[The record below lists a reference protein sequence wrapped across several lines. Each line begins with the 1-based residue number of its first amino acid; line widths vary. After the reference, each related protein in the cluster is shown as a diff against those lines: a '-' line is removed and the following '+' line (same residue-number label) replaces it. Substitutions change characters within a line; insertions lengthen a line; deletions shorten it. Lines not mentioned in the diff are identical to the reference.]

1 MQIQILP
8 ANAAA
13 ITQVVKDLRAG
24 QPVAIPTETV
34 YGLAADAMNP
44 DAIRKIFSL
53 KGRPNNHPVI
63 VHIAPPGKIKSE
75 LSQVVWS
82 QLLSHWAR
90 DVPVQALQL
99 AQAFWPG
106 PLTMIL
112 PKAKDVLNELTG
124 GQETV
129 GLRCPSHPVALKIL
143 EQFGGGLAAPSA
155 NRFGCVSP
163 TCAAHVE
170 EEFSPINI
178 DSLFLPTLQVI
189 DGGACEL
196 GIESTIVDLSR
207 IDTLGP
213 VILRPG
219 VITAKQISDLLGLSM
234 GTHTSGE
241 LRHSGGLAAH
251 YAPKTKLQI
260 LAEGEVLQTPR
271 TTEKFIFITYL
282 DEPEIIALSLLQTI
296 DVFRIPKDAL
306 AVSKVLYAVLRDLD
320 KQSYTQMI
328 VQAFPLGQNWDGV
341 RDRLERAA
349 TGSGV

>member
-53 KGRPNNHPVI
+53 KGRPNNHPGI

-112 PKAKDVLNELTG
+112 PKAKDVLSALTG

-143 EQFGGGLAAPSA
+143 
-155 NRFGCVSP
+155 
-163 TCAAHVE
+163 
-170 EEFSPINI
+170 
-178 DSLFLPTLQVI
+178 DSL
-189 DGGACEL
+189 
-196 GIESTIVDLSR
+196 
-207 IDTLGP
+207 
-213 VILRPG
+213 
-219 VITAKQISDLLGLSM
+219 
-234 GTHTSGE
+234 
-241 LRHSGGLAAH
+241 
-251 YAPKTKLQI
+251 
-260 LAEGEVLQTPR
+260 
-271 TTEKFIFITYL
+271 
-282 DEPEIIALSLLQTI
+282 
-296 DVFRIPKDAL
+296 
-306 AVSKVLYAVLRDLD
+306 
-320 KQSYTQMI
+320 
-328 VQAFPLGQNWDGV
+328 
-341 RDRLERAA
+341 
-349 TGSGV
+349 

>member
-1 MQIQILP
+1 MQIRILP

-75 LSQVVWS
+75 LSHVAWS

-90 DVPVQALQL
+90 DVPGQALQL

-129 GLRCPSHPVALKIL
+129 GLRCPSHPVVA
-143 EQFGGGLAAPSA
+143 
-155 NRFGCVSP
+155 
-163 TCAAHVE
+163 
-170 EEFSPINI
+170 
-178 DSLFLPTLQVI
+178 
-189 DGGACEL
+189 
-196 GIESTIVDLSR
+196 
-207 IDTLGP
+207 
-213 VILRPG
+213 
-219 VITAKQISDLLGLSM
+219 
-234 GTHTSGE
+234 
-241 LRHSGGLAAH
+241 
-251 YAPKTKLQI
+251 
-260 LAEGEVLQTPR
+260 
-271 TTEKFIFITYL
+271 
-282 DEPEIIALSLLQTI
+282 
-296 DVFRIPKDAL
+296 
-306 AVSKVLYAVLRDLD
+306 
-320 KQSYTQMI
+320 
-328 VQAFPLGQNWDGV
+328 
-341 RDRLERAA
+341 
-349 TGSGV
+349 